1 MKTIPVYLSLLCFLL
16 NHVQTGYA
24 AEQEKGD
31 RLVELDAYW
40 AEVSR
45 TVREGDFEGYKATCH
60 KKGVLV
66 SGSKKTS
73 YPLSKALVRWE
84 KDFTATKTGK
94 IKAKV
99 EFRFSQR
106 FGDETTAHETGIFLY
121 SFTDPEG
128 QWKQEY
134 VHFQALL
141 LKSENG
147 WKIMME
153 YQKSKATKAE
163 WDALAAHRR
172 K

>member
-1 MKTIPVYLSLLCFLL
+1 MNKISIYLSLLGVLL
-16 NHVQTGYA
+16 IHQPKGYA
-24 AEQEKGD
+24 EEQGKDD
-31 RLVELDAYW
+31 RLMALDAYW

-45 TVREGDFEGYKATCH
+45 AVREGDFEGYKATCH
-60 KKGVLV
+60 EKGVLV

-84 KDFTATKTGK
+84 KDFTATKAGI

-121 SFTDPEG
+121 SFTDSEG
-128 QWKQEY
+128 QWKQEH

-141 LKSENG
+141 LKGKDG

-153 YQKSKATKAE
+153 YQKSKATQAE
-163 WDALAAHRR
+163 WDALASQW
-172 K
+172 KK